1 MGSQRV
7 GHDWAT
13 DLIWSDLIFKVFT
26 EFVTYCF
33 CCVFWLLATRRV
45 ASQLPNQGVSRHPF
59 HWKVKSTAGPP
70 EKSLKWVFY
79 HSVGVWEGCAVL
91 SHFSCVQ
98 LFVTSWTAALQ
109 APLSW
114 GFLRQ
119 EYWRWLPF
127 PTPGDLPSPGIK
139 PRSPVLAD
147 RFFTIKPPGQP
158 LGKGVE
164 SVFTCS
170 LGSQRV
176 KHDLETK
183 QLCLKEKSL

>member
-1 MGSQRV
+1 M
-7 GHDWAT
+7 
-13 DLIWSDLIFKVFT
+13 
-26 EFVTYCF
+26 
-33 CCVFWLLATRRV
+33 
-45 ASQLPNQGVSRHPF
+45 
-59 HWKVKSTAGPP
+59 
-70 EKSLKWVFY
+70 
-79 HSVGVWEGCAVL
+79 L

-183 QLCLKEKSL
+183 NCA